1 MQQVKSEGAYQVT
14 DGTLDTL
21 DILRRLGR
29 GETLHDLA
37 AALTSVA
44 TEVVETGQPGEV
56 TLKLKLTTR
65 EQGDTMVQI
74 SDSITRKTPTPAS
87 RGQYLF
93 AYQGWLYSEDP
104 QQAKLPFRAV
114 DRPEPEQ
121 RQLDDAAPLVR
132 EA

>member
-1 MQQVKSEGAYQVT
+1 MT

-29 GETLHDLA
+29 GETLNDLA

-65 EQGDTMVQI
+65 EQGDAMVQI
-74 SDSITRKTPTPAS
+74 TESITRKTPTPAS
-87 RGQYLF
+87 RGQFLF
-93 AYQGWLYSEDP
+93 AVEGWLYSEDP
-104 QQAKLPFRAV
+104 RQTRMPFREVA
-114 DRPEPEQ
+114 RPATEQ
-121 RQLDDAAPLVR
+121 RALDDAAPAVR

>member
-1 MQQVKSEGAYQVT
+1 MT

-44 TEVVETGQPGEV
+44 TEVVETGQPGSV
-56 TLKLKLTTR
+56 TLTLKLSTR

-74 SDSITRKTPTPAS
+74 AESITRKTPTPVS
-87 RGQYLF
+87 RGQFLF
-93 AYQGWLYSEDP
+93 AVEGWLYSEDP
-104 QQAKLPFRAV
+104 RQRRFEFTTVPAAEPDVRQAESNQPT
-114 DRPEPEQ
+114 
-121 RQLDDAAPLVR
+121 VR